1 MSLKSFVKDDLWRVN
16 YIYPF
21 AKKHLADEKGKAD
34 LAKHIISAYKN
45 IHRVKGEKPRSVGG
59 DIKALLSEVSISLP
73 KDGFVYFIDEHKTI
87 ALPGN
92 VFNNMTVDYE
102 KLIVRSFND
111 RLADVT
117 VGVWRRDWKTSAAAL
132 SRR

>member
-21 AKKHLADEKGKAD
+21 AKKHLADEKGKAN
-34 LAKHIISAYKN
+34 LVKHILSAYKN
-45 IHRVKGEKPRSVGG
+45 IHRVKGENPRSVGG
-59 DIKALLSEVSISLP
+59 DIKALLSQVEIVLP
-73 KDGFVYFIDEHKTI
+73 EDGFVYFIDENKTI

-102 KLIVRSFND
+102 KLIVRFFKD
-111 RLADVT
+111 RLPPVEKR
-117 VGVWRRDWKTSAAAL
+117 VGKHNAEIIRVN
-132 SRR
+132 